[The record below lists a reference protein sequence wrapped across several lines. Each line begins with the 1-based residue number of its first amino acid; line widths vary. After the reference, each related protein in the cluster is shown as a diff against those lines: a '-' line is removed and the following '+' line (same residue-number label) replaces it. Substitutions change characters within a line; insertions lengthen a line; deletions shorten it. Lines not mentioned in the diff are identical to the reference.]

1 MLRRGIS
8 AHRTPVKEGVNEEAF
23 FFVHGNM
30 VLKAHRNAPAAADEA
45 FFVAPDA
52 VDPANEE
59 PVRSGQ
65 VVTRS
70 QLRVQPGLPEL
81 PVRIAL
87 LPEGREPVE
96 LSRVGISVNV
106 PPPCPDKGVFVIEHA
121 VFSVMGE
128 GNIRYH
134 PIDPVIHPWDL
145 SMAQIR
151 F

>member
-1 MLRRGIS
+1 
-8 AHRTPVKEGVNEEAF
+8 
-23 FFVHGNM
+23 M
-30 VLKAHRNAPAAADEA
+30 VLQAHRNAPASADET

-52 VDPANEE
+52 VDSAYEE

-70 QLRVQPGLPEL
+70 KLSVQPGLPEL

-87 LPEGREPVE
+87 LPEGRKPVE
-96 LSRVGISVNV
+96 FSRVGFSVNV
-106 PPPCPDKGVFVIEHA
+106 TPPGPDKRVFVIEHA

-128 GNIRYH
+128 RNIRYH
-134 PIDPVIHPWDL
+134 PLDPVIHPRHYQTG
-145 SMAQIR
+145 SMSQLR